1 VASALM
7 CLAAEDLLYSKPFQI
22 QNNLDAH
29 GAVHAD
35 IKTSTGVTVRCSFK
49 YNTLANM
56 QYHIQGPSPEAA
68 QAQARDLLDTLTGV
82 CITGA
87 SKEGYWQFQ
96 VCVGREVV
104 QFHDQERYVLGKYQD
119 VPGIAANTQSFAD
132 GAVCEQKK
140 RKATVSYACGAKNSV
155 IDVQEPET
163 CEYFITAMHTS
174 LCQSPIFPHASSD
187 SPSSNQ
193 HIYEDWYMELS
204 EDIDGR
210 VGCMAHT
217 MEATSSL
224 TLLDFE
230 LRVEQHQRASDQT
243 GPQTWQNVPLEPPN
257 ARGQHRQQL
266 HGSELK
272 EGGAQ
277 SGAVQSTKE
286 FGGSLEAVEVWSLE
300 TPIG

>member
-1 VASALM
+1 MGILAPIECGSVRSEGRRGSRDNMRSILLVASALM

-104 QFHDQERYVLGKYQD
+104 QFHDQER
-119 VPGIAANTQSFAD
+119 
-132 GAVCEQKK
+132 
-140 RKATVSYACGAKNSV
+140 
-155 IDVQEPET
+155 
-163 CEYFITAMHTS
+163 
-174 LCQSPIFPHASSD
+174 
-187 SPSSNQ
+187 
-193 HIYEDWYMELS
+193 
-204 EDIDGR
+204 
-210 VGCMAHT
+210 
-217 MEATSSL
+217 
-224 TLLDFE
+224 
-230 LRVEQHQRASDQT
+230 
-243 GPQTWQNVPLEPPN
+243 
-257 ARGQHRQQL
+257 
-266 HGSELK
+266 
-272 EGGAQ
+272 
-277 SGAVQSTKE
+277 
-286 FGGSLEAVEVWSLE
+286 
-300 TPIG
+300 